1 MSKAP
6 LVITAVIVEG
16 RGQGEAARADGVAQG
31 WSAGWWRATGLRGG
45 GVRAP
50 ITASEDLTHRDQRQH
65 RRADHPAAET
75 AVRARPRRRARHHR
89 LAPGPAPPAR
99 RVASDDQPL
108 PHCPRPGHPAAQET
122 APLVLGPLPGS
133 PCQPNLAGR
142 LHPLPARRRHRR
154 RDPHLARRPL
164 PLRPARVRLAPRHRT
179 DRPRHLL
186 RRGRRPRHPAS
197 TLTDNAMV
205 FTTAWPAA
213 RAGAT
218 PSKPSCDACT
228 WRSRTPAP
236 TTPRPAARWSGS
248 SRR

>member
-1 MSKAP
+1 MSKAR

-164 PLRPARVRLAPRHRT
+164 PLRPAPVRLAPRHRT
-179 DRPRHLL
+179 DRPRHLP

-205 FTTAWPAA
+205 FTT
-213 RAGAT
+213 RLAGGKGGRNALQAEL
-218 PSKPSCDACT
+218 PRLHVAQQNASPNH
-228 WRSRTPAP
+228 
-236 TTPRPAARWSGS
+236 PRPAARWSGS